1 MDIQHQA
8 RNSLDNDRKL
18 QKIYDAAFLSGED
31 TQGAPFWWQ
40 NGSLHCTLIH
50 GYIKTPNMNFVF
62 LLQSMPYDVKIGPHQ
77 MKTVIDDENLHKL
90 SFFETC

>member
-1 MDIQHQA
+1 MV
-8 RNSLDNDRKL
+8 SL
-18 QKIYDAAFLSGED
+18 ITYVIHFVFSMYTA
-31 TQGAPFWWQ
+31 
-40 NGSLHCTLIH
+40 H
-50 GYIKTPNMNFVF
+50 GYIKTPNTNFVF

>member
-1 MDIQHQA
+1 MILSHFNTQYQNYSSRA
-8 RNSLDNDRKL
+8 R
-18 QKIYDAAFLSGED
+18 ITD
-31 TQGAPFWWQ
+31 TQ
-40 NGSLHCTLIH
+40 CTLIH
-50 GYIKTPNMNFVF
+50 GYIKTPNMKFVF